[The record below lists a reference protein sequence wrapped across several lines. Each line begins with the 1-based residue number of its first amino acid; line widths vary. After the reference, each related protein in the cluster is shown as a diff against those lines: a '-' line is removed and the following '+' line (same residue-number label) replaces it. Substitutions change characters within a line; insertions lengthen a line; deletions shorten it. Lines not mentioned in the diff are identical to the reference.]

1 VTPRARPVR
10 PAMLGQ
16 MVRFGLVGVVNT
28 ATYYG
33 MYLCFLRW
41 LPYLVAHVAAFA
53 LSTVG
58 SFLLNCWFTYRT
70 RPTWR
75 KFLLFPLTTAA
86 NFVITTGGVY
96 VFVDL
101 LHTGDRAAP
110 LMAAAVA
117 VPITFA
123 LSRTIMLG
131 QGAQGPAEN
140 PVRRRTAATTVPGR
154 HLDIEHGR
162 DMRVGEEARVYEI
175 RVYGCA
181 DTEEALALQDPIARL
196 LCPEEWHDGPCDVPW
211 DFTLA
216 GDERPDGDGATVLVL
231 GVYTS
236 GARAA
241 EAADQVRAAIGEMGP
256 VELREGD
263 AEQFETLVEQ
273 YRIESGSGGV

>member
-1 VTPRARPVR
+1 MTHRPL
-10 PAMLGQ
+10 LGQ
-16 MVRFGLVGVVNT
+16 LVRFGLVGVVNT

-58 SFLLNCWFTYRT
+58 SFLLNSWFTYRT

-96 VFVDL
+96 VLVDL
-101 LHTGDRAAP
+101 VHIGDRAAP

-117 VPITFA
+117 VPITFV

-131 QGAQGPAEN
+131 PASGGTGEN
-140 PVRRRTAATTVPGR
+140 AVR
-154 HLDIEHGR
+154 GR
-162 DMRVGEEARVYEI
+162 DMTAGEEPGVYEI
-175 RVYGCA
+175 RVHGFA
-181 DTEEALALQDPIARL
+181 DSEEALALQEPIARL
-196 LCPEEWHDGPCDVPW
+196 LCPDEGHDGPCEVPW
-211 DFTLA
+211 GFTLGRDDRA
-216 GDERPDGDGATVLVL
+216 RDRADDDGATVLVL
-231 GVYTS
+231 GVYAS

-241 EAADQVRAAIGEMGP
+241 EVADRVRAALGETRP
-256 VELREGD
+256 VELGEGD
-263 AEQFETLVEQ
+263 AEQFETLVKQ
-273 YRIESGSGGV
+273 YWIENAPSGG

>member
-1 VTPRARPVR
+1 
-10 PAMLGQ
+10 MLGQ

-33 MYLCFLRW
+33 MYLCFLSW
-41 LPYLVAHVAAFA
+41 LPYLAAHVTAFA

-58 SFLLNCWFTYRT
+58 SFLLTCWFTYRT

-96 VFVDL
+96 VLVDL

-117 VPITFA
+117 VPITFV

-131 QGAQGPAEN
+131 QGARGLGEN

-154 HLDIEHGR
+154 HRDIEHGR
-162 DMRVGEEARVYEI
+162 GMPVGEEPRVYEI

-181 DTEEALALQDPIARL
+181 DTEEALALQEPIARL
-196 LCPEEWHDGPCDVPW
+196 LCPDEWHDGPCDVPW
-211 DFTLA
+211 EFTLA
-216 GDERPDGDGATVLVL
+216 DDERADGDGAKVLVL
-231 GVYTS
+231 GVHTS
-236 GARAA
+236 GTRAA
-241 EAADQVRAAIGEMGP
+241 EVADRLRAAVGETRP
-256 VELREGD
+256 VELGEGD
-263 AEQFETLVEQ
+263 AERFETLVEQ
-273 YRIESGSGGV
+273 YRIESGSRGV

>member
-1 VTPRARPVR
+1 
-10 PAMLGQ
+10 MLGQ
-16 MVRFGLVGVVNT
+16 VVRFGLVGVVNT

-33 MYLCFLRW
+33 MYLLFLRW

-96 VFVDL
+96 VLVDL

-117 VPITFA
+117 VPITFV

-131 QGAQGPAEN
+131 PTSGGSAEL
-140 PVRRRTAATTVPGR
+140 P
-154 HLDIEHGR
+154 
-162 DMRVGEEARVYEI
+162 VGEEPRVYEI

-181 DTEEALALQDPIARL
+181 DSGEAIALQDPIARL

-211 DFTLA
+211 GFTLDGDRRA
-216 GDERPDGDGATVLVL
+216 DGDEATVLVL
-231 GVYTS
+231 GVHTS

-241 EAADQVRAAIGEMGP
+241 EVADQVRAAIGERGP
-256 VELREGD
+256 VELGEGD
-263 AEQFETLVEQ
+263 PDRFETLVEQ
-273 YRIESGSGGV
+273 YRIESGARGV

>member
-1 VTPRARPVR
+1 
-10 PAMLGQ
+10 MLGQ
-16 MVRFGLVGVVNT
+16 AVRFGLVGVVNT

-33 MYLCFLRW
+33 MYLLFLRW

-96 VFVDL
+96 VLVDL

-110 LMAAAVA
+110 LMAAAAA
-117 VPITFA
+117 VPITFV

-131 QGAQGPAEN
+131 QD
-140 PVRRRTAATTVPGR
+140 T
-154 HLDIEHGR
+154 EHGR
-162 DMRVGEEARVYEI
+162 GMPVGEEPRVYEI

-181 DTEEALALQDPIARL
+181 DSGEAVALQGPIARL

-211 DFTLA
+211 GFTLDSDRRA
-216 GDERPDGDGATVLVL
+216 DGDEATVLVL

-241 EAADQVRAAIGEMGP
+241 EVADQVRAAIGERGP
-256 VELREGD
+256 VELGEGD
-263 AEQFETLVEQ
+263 PEQFETLVEQ
-273 YRIESGSGGV
+273 YRIESGARGV

>member
-1 VTPRARPVR
+1 
-10 PAMLGQ
+10 MLGQ
-16 MVRFGLVGVVNT
+16 AVRFGLVGVVNT

-33 MYLCFLRW
+33 MYLLFLRW

-96 VFVDL
+96 VLVDL

-110 LMAAAVA
+110 LMAAAAA
-117 VPITFA
+117 VPITFV

-131 QGAQGPAEN
+131 QGAQGSQGPAEN
-140 PVRRRTAATTVPGR
+140 PVRRRTVATTVPGS

-162 DMRVGEEARVYEI
+162 GMPVGEEPRVYEI

-181 DTEEALALQDPIARL
+181 DSGEAIALQGPIARL

-211 DFTLA
+211 GFTLDSDRRA
-216 GDERPDGDGATVLVL
+216 DGDEATVLVL
-231 GVYTS
+231 GVHTS

-241 EAADQVRAAIGEMGP
+241 EVADQVRAAIGERGP
-256 VELREGD
+256 VELGEGD
-263 AEQFETLVEQ
+263 PEQFETLVEQ
-273 YRIESGSGGV
+273 YRIESGARGV